1 MRRIFAWLLLIGFI
15 ILIMNIFWWQFAQE
29 VSVVIY
35 IIIVTLFLYSN
46 LSKNRKSVDTQD
58 EKNNNE
64 NTD

>member
-35 IIIVTLFLYSN
+35 IIIVTLFFYSN
-46 LSKNRKSVDTQD
+46 LSKNRKSVDTQN
-58 EKNNNE
+58 EKNKNE